1 MYPSDCCRAEVSAQ
15 RMSADREGGGL
26 ASCLECLALCF
37 ITAVRVGAG
46 AAYIDLA
53 CGTFAVVAVVNT
65 VVYVAVDTVN
75 SILLH
80 FYISPS
86 AAFCCKSIMCMSGR
100 DNT

>member
-1 MYPSDCCRAEVSAQ
+1 MYPSDYCRAEVSAQ
-15 RMSADREGGGL
+15 RMSTDHGEGKL

-37 ITAVRVGAG
+37 VTAVRVGAG
-46 AAYIDLA
+46 TAYIDLA
-53 CGTFAVVAVVNT
+53 CGTFAVVAVVNA

-80 FYISPS
+80 LYIAPS
-86 AAFCCKSIMCMSGR
+86 AAFCCKNSMCMSGR

>member
-1 MYPSDCCRAEVSAQ
+1 MHSVCPLTV
-15 RMSADREGGGL
+15 GGGL

>member
-1 MYPSDCCRAEVSAQ
+1 MYPSDYCRAEVSAQ
-15 RMSADREGGGL
+15 RMSTDHGEGEL

-37 ITAVRVGAG
+37 VTAVRVGAG
-46 AAYIDLA
+46 TAYIDLA
-53 CGTFAVVAVVNT
+53 CGTFAVVAVVNA

-80 FYISPS
+80 LYIAPS
-86 AAFCCKSIMCMSGR
+86 AAFCCKSSMCMSGR